1 MQNLP
6 FIGHNKR
13 TKNQKKLP
21 LRKGKAFSGAFH

>member
-13 TKNQKKLP
+13 TKNQKKPL
-21 LRKGKAFSGAFH
+21 LRKGKAFSSVFH